1 MSDAKDDLQSLAVVE
16 EKDGSATIDL
26 PDGMDNPQAE
36 EEKEEVEAAEQDNQ
50 QDSQDNEDYPDDS
63 DAVREQ
69 KRLKRRARKEY
80 HKQVQTAEKAEL
92 QLLRRQVSEMAEK
105 MAVQEKKSLASDF
118 ARLDKTI
125 EDQRARINF
134 AKSKIAEATNNQD
147 GELLASA
154 QEMWFESRRNLE
166 VLEAAK
172 KRQIQQQESPVQ
184 TAADPVLQRHAS
196 EWMARNSWYNPA
208 DNNPDVKV
216 ALTIDQALAEE
227 GWDPR
232 SADYWDELDNRLQK
246 YLPHRYTTDVVEKS
260 TQRRPRNVVTGSGRE
275 SVSNSGSGGRNT
287 FTLSPEQV
295 RAMKDAGFWDDPD
308 KRAKMIRRYAQEA
321 RQNNGNRG

>member
-1 MSDAKDDLQSLAVVE
+1 MSDNKEELKDIDVIE

-26 PDGMDNPQAE
+26 PEGMENPQADD
-36 EEKEEVEAAEQDNQ
+36 EKDEIEPAVA
-50 QDSQDNEDYPDDS
+50 DSQDDSSDNEDYPDDS
-63 DAVREQ
+63 EAVRAQ
-69 KRLKRRARKEY
+69 KRAKRKARREY
-80 HKQVQTAEKAEL
+80 AKQVHSAERTEL
-92 QLLRRQVSEMAEK
+92 QFLRRQVAEMAEK
-105 MAVQEKKSLASDF
+105 MAVQERKSLASDF
-118 ARLDKTI
+118 ARLDKAI
-125 EDQRARINF
+125 DDQRSRINF
-134 AKSKIAEATNNQD
+134 AKHKIAEATNSQD

-166 VLEAAK
+166 MLEAAK
-172 KRQIQQQESPVQ
+172 KRASQQQESPAQ

-232 SADYWDELDNRLQK
+232 TADYWDELDNRLQR
-246 YLPHRYTTDVVEKS
+246 YLPHRYTEQAGGKS
-260 TQRRPRNVVTGSGRE
+260 AQRRPRNVVTGSGRE
-275 SVSNSGSGGRNT
+275 SMSNSGSGGRNT

-321 RQNNGNRG
+321 RQNNGYRS